1 MPDER
6 QTPAERPPK
15 KRMSR
20 ATRVLVI
27 IVCVLLAIALL
38 LVATVLVL
46 SAIGRNALTDDD
58 GMNISRDDVESLGS
72 GTVRYNDRLY
82 RYNTDEY
89 ISGLIVAGLI
99 LLMGVDEQ
107 VKQDASGIYGN
118 ANQSDANILAV
129 LDLRNKEM
137 TLISVSRD
145 AMCTLDI
152 LDSAGEHVGTAT
164 AQLAL
169 AYAYGDG
176 AERSCELTSA
186 AVSRLFYDLPIPVY
200 GSIYMQG
207 IRQLV
212 DSVGG
217 VTVTPDTSIPGF
229 AAGQPVTLTGQLTES
244 YIRYRA
250 DSTEGN
256 NQRMQRQKQ
265 VVLALMHK
273 MLAQVKEDPASI
285 LALYNNVR
293 RNTTTNIN
301 TAMMV
306 YLAQQASGMHFSDD
320 IVNVPGTSVMGE
332 QRHAEYQVD
341 SDALLELILSIFY
354 EPVEG

>member
-1 MPDER
+1 MP
-6 QTPAERPPK
+6 A
-15 KRMSR
+15 
-20 ATRVLVI
+20 
-27 IVCVLLAIALL
+27 
-38 LVATVLVL
+38 
-46 SAIGRNALTDDD
+46 
-58 GMNISRDDVESLGS
+58 
-72 GTVRYNDRLY
+72 
-82 RYNTDEY
+82 
-89 ISGLIVAGLI
+89 
-99 LLMGVDEQ
+99 
-107 VKQDASGIYGN
+107 ASTGN

-217 VTVTPDTSIPGF
+217 VTVTPGTSIPGF
-229 AAGQPVTLTGQLTES
+229 AAP
-244 YIRYRA
+244 
-250 DSTEGN
+250 DS
-256 NQRMQRQKQ
+256 
-265 VVLALMHK
+265 
-273 MLAQVKEDPASI
+273 P
-285 LALYNNVR
+285 
-293 RNTTTNIN
+293 
-301 TAMMV
+301 
-306 YLAQQASGMHFSDD
+306 
-320 IVNVPGTSVMGE
+320 
-332 QRHAEYQVD
+332 
-341 SDALLELILSIFY
+341 
-354 EPVEG
+354 

>member
-1 MPDER
+1 MPDKR

-20 ATRVLVI
+20 GTRVLVI

-38 LVATVLVL
+38 LVGTVLVL

-82 RYNTDEY
+82 RYNTD
-89 ISGLIVAGLI
+89 IVTI

-107 VKQDASGIYGN
+107 VKQDANGIYGN

-137 TLISVSRD
+137 TLIS
-145 AMCTLDI
+145 
-152 LDSAGEHVGTAT
+152 
-164 AQLAL
+164 
-169 AYAYGDG
+169 
-176 AERSCELTSA
+176 
-186 AVSRLFYDLPIPVY
+186 VSRLFYDLPIPVY

-229 AAGQPVTLTGQLTES
+229 AAGQPVTLTGKLTEN

-265 VVLALMHK
+265 VVLALVHK

-285 LALYNNVR
+285 LALYNNIR

>member
-1 MPDER
+1 MSDARER
-6 QTPAERPPK
+6 PAAQPPK

-20 ATRVLVI
+20 GTRVLVI
-27 IVCVLLAIALL
+27 IVCVLLAIALI
-38 LVATVLVL
+38 LVGTVLIL
-46 SAIGRNALTDDD
+46 SAVGRSALTNDD
-58 GMNISRDDVESLGS
+58 GMNIARDDVEALGS
-72 GTVRYNDRLY
+72 GTVRYDGQLY
-82 RYNTDEY
+82 RYNTD
-89 ISGLIVAGLI
+89 IVTI
-99 LLMGVDEQ
+99 LLMGVDEE
-107 VKQDASGIYGN
+107 VKQDADGVYGN
-118 ANQSDANILAV
+118 ANQSDVNILAV

-217 VTVTPDTSIPGF
+217 VTVTPDASFRGF
-229 AAGQPVTLTGQLTES
+229 AAGQAVTLTGQRTED

-265 VVLALMHK
+265 VVLALVNK
-273 MLAQVKEDPASI
+273 MLAQVREDPASVLVI
-285 LALYNNVR
+285 YNNIR

-306 YLAQQASGMHFSDD
+306 YLAQQASGMHFSGD
-320 IVNVPGTSVMGE
+320 IVNVPGTSVMGA

-341 SDALLELILSIFY
+341 QDALLRMILNIFY
-354 EPVEG
+354 EPVDG

>member
-1 MPDER
+1 
-6 QTPAERPPK
+6 
-15 KRMSR
+15 MSR
-20 ATRVLVI
+20 GTRVLVI
-27 IVCVLLAIALL
+27 IVCVLLAIALI
-38 LVATVLVL
+38 LVGTVLIL
-46 SAIGRNALTDDD
+46 SAVGRSALTNDD
-58 GMNISRDDVESLGS
+58 GMNIARDDVEALGS
-72 GTVRYNDRLY
+72 GTVRYDGQLY
-82 RYNTDEY
+82 RYNTD
-89 ISGLIVAGLI
+89 IVTI
-99 LLMGVDEQ
+99 LLMGVDEEA
-107 VKQDASGIYGN
+107 KQDADGVYGN

-129 LDLRNKEM
+129 LDLRNQEM
-137 TLISVSRD
+137 TLVSISRD

-152 LDSAGEHVGTAT
+152 LDSTGAHVGTAT

-169 AYAYGDG
+169 AYSYGDG

-186 AVSRLFYDLPIPVY
+186 AVSRLFYDLPIPAY

-217 VTVTPDTSIPGF
+217 VTVTPDASFRGF
-229 AAGQPVTLTGQLTES
+229 TAGQAVTLTGQRTED

-265 VVLALMHK
+265 VVLALVNK
-273 MLAQVKEDPASI
+273 MLAQVREDPASV
-285 LALYNNVR
+285 LAIYNNIR

-306 YLAQQASGMHFSDD
+306 YLAQQASGMHFSGD
-320 IVNVPGTSVMGE
+320 IVNVPGTSVMGA

-341 SDALLELILSIFY
+341 QDALLRMILNIFY
-354 EPVEG
+354 EPVDG

>member
-1 MPDER
+1 MSDER
-6 QTPAERPPK
+6 QTPAVKPPK

-20 ATRVLVI
+20 GTRVLVI
-27 IVCVLLAIALL
+27 IVCVLLTIALL

-82 RYNTDEY
+82 RYNTD
-89 ISGLIVAGLI
+89 IVTI

-107 VKQDASGIYGN
+107 VKQDANGIYGN
-118 ANQSDANILAV
+118 ANQSDPHILAV

-217 VTVTPDTSIPGF
+217 VTVSRTRASPVLPPDSP
-229 AAGQPVTLTGQLTES
+229 
-244 YIRYRA
+244 
-250 DSTEGN
+250 
-256 NQRMQRQKQ
+256 
-265 VVLALMHK
+265 
-273 MLAQVKEDPASI
+273 
-285 LALYNNVR
+285 
-293 RNTTTNIN
+293 
-301 TAMMV
+301 
-306 YLAQQASGMHFSDD
+306 
-320 IVNVPGTSVMGE
+320 
-332 QRHAEYQVD
+332 
-341 SDALLELILSIFY
+341 
-354 EPVEG
+354 

>member
-1 MPDER
+1 
-6 QTPAERPPK
+6 
-15 KRMSR
+15 
-20 ATRVLVI
+20 
-27 IVCVLLAIALL
+27 
-38 LVATVLVL
+38 
-46 SAIGRNALTDDD
+46 
-58 GMNISRDDVESLGS
+58 
-72 GTVRYNDRLY
+72 
-82 RYNTDEY
+82 
-89 ISGLIVAGLI
+89 
-99 LLMGVDEQ
+99 
-107 VKQDASGIYGN
+107 
-118 ANQSDANILAV
+118 
-129 LDLRNKEM
+129 
-137 TLISVSRD
+137 
-145 AMCTLDI
+145 
-152 LDSAGEHVGTAT
+152 
-164 AQLAL
+164 
-169 AYAYGDG
+169 
-176 AERSCELTSA
+176 
-186 AVSRLFYDLPIPVY
+186 
-200 GSIYMQG
+200 MQG

-217 VTVTPDTSIPGF
+217 VTVTPGTSIPGF
-229 AAGQPVTLTGQLTES
+229 AAGQPVTLTGKLTEN

>member
-1 MPDER
+1 MPDKR

-20 ATRVLVI
+20 GTRVLVI

-82 RYNTDEY
+82 RYNTD
-89 ISGLIVAGLI
+89 IVTI

-107 VKQDASGIYGN
+107 VKQDANGIYGN

-229 AAGQPVTLTGQLTES
+229 AAGQPVTLTGKLTEN

-250 DSTEGN
+250 DSTG
-256 NQRMQRQKQ
+256 QQPAYAAAKAGRACARAQDARAGQGGSGKHSR
-265 VVLALMHK
+265 ALQQYP
-273 MLAQVKEDPASI
+273 AQHHDEHQHRHDG
-285 LALYNNVR
+285 L
-293 RNTTTNIN
+293 
-301 TAMMV
+301 
-306 YLAQQASGMHFSDD
+306 SGAA
-320 IVNVPGTSVMGE
+320 GE
-332 QRHAEYQVD
+332 R
-341 SDALLELILSIFY
+341 DALLGRHRQCPRHIGHGRAAARGVSGRFGRAAGADPEHFL
-354 EPVEG
+354 

>member
-1 MPDER
+1 MSDARER
-6 QTPAERPPK
+6 PAAQPPK

-20 ATRVLVI
+20 GTRVLVI
-27 IVCVLLAIALL
+27 IVCVLLAITLI
-38 LVATVLVL
+38 LVGTVLIL
-46 SAIGRNALTDDD
+46 SAVGRSALTNDD
-58 GMNISRDDVESLGS
+58 GMNIARDDVEALGS
-72 GTVRYNDRLY
+72 GTVRYDGQLY
-82 RYNTDEY
+82 RYNTD
-89 ISGLIVAGLI
+89 IVTI

-107 VKQDASGIYGN
+107 VKQDANGIYGN
-118 ANQSDANILAV
+118 ANQSDVNILAV

-217 VTVTPDTSIPGF
+217 VTVTPDASFRGF
-229 AAGQPVTLTGQLTES
+229 AAGQAVTLTGQRTED

-265 VVLALMHK
+265 VVLALVNK
-273 MLAQVKEDPASI
+273 MLAQVREDPASVLVI
-285 LALYNNVR
+285 YNNIR

-306 YLAQQASGMHFSDD
+306 YLAQQASGMHFSGD
-320 IVNVPGTSVMGE
+320 IVNVPGTSVMGA

-341 SDALLELILSIFY
+341 QDALLRMILNIFY
-354 EPVEG
+354 EPVDG

>member
-1 MPDER
+1 MSDARER
-6 QTPAERPPK
+6 PAAQPPK

-20 ATRVLVI
+20 GTRVLVI
-27 IVCVLLAIALL
+27 IVCVLLAITLI
-38 LVATVLVL
+38 LVGTVLIL
-46 SAIGRNALTDDD
+46 SAVGRSALTNDD
-58 GMNISRDDVESLGS
+58 GMNIARDDVEALGS
-72 GTVRYNDRLY
+72 GTVRYDGQLY
-82 RYNTDEY
+82 RYNTD
-89 ISGLIVAGLI
+89 IVTI

-107 VKQDASGIYGN
+107 VKQDANGIYGN
-118 ANQSDANILAV
+118 ANQSDVNILAV
-129 LDLRNKEM
+129 LDLRNKDM

-217 VTVTPDTSIPGF
+217 VTVTPDVSFSGF
-229 AAGQPVTLTGQLTES
+229 AAGQAVTLTGQRTED

-265 VVLALMHK
+265 VVLALVNK
-273 MLAQVKEDPASI
+273 MLAQVREDPASV
-285 LALYNNVR
+285 LAIYNNIR

-306 YLAQQASGMHFSDD
+306 YLAQQASGMHFSGD
-320 IVNVPGTSVMGE
+320 IVNVPGTSVMGA

-341 SDALLELILSIFY
+341 QDALLRMILNIFY
-354 EPVEG
+354 EPVDG